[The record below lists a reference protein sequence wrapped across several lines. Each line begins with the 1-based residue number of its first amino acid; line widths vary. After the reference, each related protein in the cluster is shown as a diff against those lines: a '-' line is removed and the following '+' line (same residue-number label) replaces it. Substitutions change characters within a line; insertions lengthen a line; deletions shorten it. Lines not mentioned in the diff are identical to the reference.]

1 MSQSRQETLTYYTAA
16 TRPPDHTL
24 ANITNILDQQQM
36 VRQQQRES
44 DQHNSTISRANMPAQ
59 SQVHILHEPTWDEI
73 YLAACPPFLIK
84 AILSKQCMIAP
95 IQNLI
100 YYLKEFKRNWTYP
113 LSPEGVLRYMQNA
126 DIGKMPT
133 AICNTICIG
142 PFVFSREDS
151 DQLADLRADELTSL
165 QFGDLQEPW
174 SLLAGRR
181 KFSGIRQHWEILYS
195 HVNVSL
201 KLCEHCVKRVTNSN
215 PKKQTFR

>member
-1 MSQSRQETLTYYTAA
+1 MKIKNGLLY
-16 TRPPDHTL
+16 D
-24 ANITNILDQQQM
+24 
-36 VRQQQRES
+36 V
-44 DQHNSTISRANMPAQ
+44 
-59 SQVHILHEPTWDEI
+59 
-73 YLAACPPFLIK
+73 K

-201 KLCEHCVKRVTNSN
+201 KLCEHCIKRVTNSN
-215 PKKQTFR
+215 PKKQPFR